1 MSESPKKTLWE
12 LLGERQKYSTAL
24 LVAALC
30 LGILLFGIS
39 NFAQEPKQDNLGISM
54 EMDFPET
61 EISRTEKVLEQRLEH
76 ILSQIAGAGKV
87 EVSVFLA
94 TGTRYEYAI
103 NVSANKRVI
112 DEKDQGGGVRLTTE
126 DNLSDQYVLIRG
138 NQAEEKPVIIQENS
152 PEIQGV
158 LVVADGAKDARI
170 KAQLLQA
177 VQVALGLE
185 PHRIQILAREA
196 R

>member
-1 MSESPKKTLWE
+1 MSESPKKTLWD
-12 LLGERQKYSTAL
+12 LLGEKQKYSPAL
-24 LVAALC
+24 LIAALC

-39 NFAQEPKQDNLGISM
+39 HFAQEPQQNNVGISL
-54 EMDFPET
+54 EMNFPET
-61 EISRTEKVLEQRLEH
+61 EISRAEKMLEQRLEH
-76 ILSQIAGAGKV
+76 ILSQVAGAGKV
-87 EVSVFLA
+87 DVSVFLA

-103 NVSANKRVI
+103 NVSANKRII

-126 DNLSDQYVLIRG
+126 DNLTDQYVLIRG
-138 NQAEEKPVIIQENS
+138 NQTEEKPVIIQENS

-158 LVVADGAKDARI
+158 LVVADGAKNARI

>member
-1 MSESPKKTLWE
+1 MSENPKKTLKE
-12 LLGERQKYSTAL
+12 LFGERPKYSTGL
-24 LVAALC
+24 LVATLC
-30 LGILLFGIS
+30 LGILLFGVS
-39 NFAQEPKQDNLGISM
+39 HWPQEPEQDNQIISR
-54 EMDFPET
+54 ETHFPET
-61 EISRTEKVLEQRLEH
+61 EISRAEKMLEQRLEH
-76 ILSQIAGAGKV
+76 ILSQIAGAGTV
-87 EVSVFLA
+87 DVSVFLA

-126 DNLSDQYVLIRG
+126 DNLTDQYVLIRG
-138 NQAEEKPVIIQENS
+138 NQTEEKPVIIQENS

-158 LVVADGAKDARI
+158 LVVADGARDARI